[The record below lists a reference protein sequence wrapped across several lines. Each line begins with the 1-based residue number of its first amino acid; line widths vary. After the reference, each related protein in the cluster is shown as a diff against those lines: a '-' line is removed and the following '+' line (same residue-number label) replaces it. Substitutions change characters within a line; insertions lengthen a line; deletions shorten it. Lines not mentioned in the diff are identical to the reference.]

1 MTVRQLVLSL
11 GHRPAHGAAD
21 FIVGAANRE
30 AMAWIDRWPDW
41 PAGGLVIVG
50 PPASGKSHLVAVWQI
65 RSRATVV
72 AASALRDAPDLV
84 ALAQGGAVAVEDAD
98 RSLDERALLHLYNL
112 MRERRGH
119 LLLTAQS
126 APARW
131 QLALPDLR
139 SRMATLPVGV
149 LAPPDDDMLATL
161 VVKLFA
167 DRQVR
172 VEPDLVA
179 YLVARIDRSFAAVA
193 EAVAALDAA
202 ALAQGR
208 AVTIPLVKSVL
219 GTLGDG

>member
-1 MTVRQLVLSL
+1 MRQLIFSL

-41 PAGGLVIVG
+41 PAGGVVIAG
-50 PPASGKSHLVAVWQI
+50 PPASGKSHLAAVWQA
-65 RSRATVV
+65 RSGAAVV
-72 AASALRDAPDLV
+72 AATALADSPDLV
-84 ALAQGGAVAVEDAD
+84 ALAQLGAVAVEDAD
-98 RSLDERALLHLYNL
+98 RGVDERALLHLYNL

-119 LLLTAQS
+119 LLLTARS

-131 QLALPDLR
+131 PLALPDLR
-139 SRMATLPVGV
+139 SRMATLPVAV
-149 LAPPDDDMLATL
+149 LAPPDDDVLATL
-161 VVKLFA
+161 IVKLFA

-179 YLVARIDRSFAAVA
+179 YLVARLDRSFAAAA

-208 AVTIPLVKSVL
+208 AVTIPLVKAVL
-219 GTLGDG
+219 GANIAET